1 MKRSISLQNIGS
13 VEDVLMFGKYKG
25 NKFKTILSDDAQYLE
40 WAMNE
45 NIISVSEQIKDM
57 IYDCLTY

>member
-1 MKRSISLQNIGS
+1 MNILCAEMPTEVWDEISQVPHLKVLLG
-13 VEDVLMFGKYKG
+13 VDVLH
-25 NKFKTILSDDAQYLE
+25 DDAQYLE

-45 NIISVSEQIKDM
+45 NIISVSDKIKDM

>member
-13 VEDVLMFGKYKG
+13 VEDVLMFGKYKDCTV
-25 NKFKTILSDDAQYLE
+25 KAVLHDDAQYLE

-45 NIISVSEQIKDM
+45 NIISVSDQIKDM